1 MTLQAA
7 FLKREWQEPLPR
19 KLLSMY
25 MYQRSVRASLKQNM
39 TLCMPLVYHYWYIN
53 TRSRKAQMAG
63 MHMCEVPPCSSV
75 LGRQSWM
82 GFNPT
87 QSSPMPLEKHTLGWR
102 GRAVLHSAVF
112 EKAVLSSTF
121 VSGVRCLRLPAPEVV
136 CGEALCAR
144 GPYALRKGGCNRPL
158 TSWAETWPA

>member
-19 KLLSMY
+19 KLLSVY

-53 TRSRKAQMAG
+53 TPSLKAQLAG
-63 MHMCEVPPCSSV
+63 MHMCEVAPCSSV

-87 QSSPMPLEKHTLGWR
+87 QSSPMPLKKRSLGWR

-121 VSGVRCLRLPAPEVV
+121 VSGARCLRLPAQR
-136 CGEALCAR
+136 LCVGKPCVPG
-144 GPYALRKGGCNRPL
+144 GPTLSGRVGV
-158 TSWAETWPA
+158 TDH

>member
-25 MYQRSVRASLKQNM
+25 MYQRSVRASLKHNM
-39 TLCMPLVYHYWYIN
+39 TLCMPLVYRYWYIN
-53 TRSRKAQMAG
+53 TRSLKAQMAG
-63 MHMCEVPPCSSV
+63 MHMCEVTPCSSV

-87 QSSPMPLEKHTLGWR
+87 QSSPMPLQKHTLGWR
-102 GRAVLHSAVF
+102 GRAVLRSAVF
-112 EKAVLSSTF
+112 EKAILSSTF
-121 VSGVRCLRLPAPEVV
+121 ARGVGCLRLPAQ
-136 CGEALCAR
+136 GLCVGTPCVPG
-144 GPYALRKGGCNRPL
+144 GPTLSGRVDA
-158 TSWAETWPA
+158 TDH